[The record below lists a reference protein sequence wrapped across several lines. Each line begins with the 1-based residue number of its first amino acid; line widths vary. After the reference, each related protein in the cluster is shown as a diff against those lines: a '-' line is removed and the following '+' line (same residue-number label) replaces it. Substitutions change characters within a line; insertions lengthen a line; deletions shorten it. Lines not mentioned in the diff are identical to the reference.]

1 MLAVDPRMP
10 PLVKRPPVKKKLISR
25 KTRLTVDP
33 TRLALAAMERIR
45 TVLARKGHIGKFG
58 PPATMRDL
66 AARASYLGL
75 ALPSSYSAA
84 MRVSGSIGEPEALLT
99 AAEMKRAFDDAI
111 GARTSRP
118 DHERYAP
125 FARVGDKTFACFD
138 REALAEDGELPVIEW
153 SQGGV
158 RPSARHFG
166 EWIDAVADSR
176 EEQVAQ
182 AADIPE
188 GLRDL
193 LLELGFNFDDP
204 IVGRL
209 ETGDTEALEE
219 LLGPERTREV
229 RGEVDRLFDSSGKA
243 SLTLNLDEFT
253 LATALRTGIFVF
265 EPEDVFRW
273 LRHFRDEN
281 FFGDSKRAPSHPD
294 HVRDLRRAPR
304 EPQLILHGILEVM
317 ALPAKRHTFRAA
329 GGRSADDFYLLGR
342 TSSTRERSP
351 SLLLHVVGGEV
362 RGAHSLDEPLTD
374 IYVSPEGIIWALSHS
389 GTAIRFT
396 GNDEASSSSSA
407 PRRAQHQ
414 TARAFPLHRGS
425 RGRTWWYGIGGAG
438 DRVLVWGAGAL
449 LMFDGEKFVPFEPDA
464 GLEEHES
471 VVALC
476 ASRKE
481 IAMLVTGDHVGA
493 VARFDGKKWI
503 AITEDQ
509 VIEAQLADLD
519 VWRGVSIV
527 LARSGELYRAEGGGK
542 PRPVIWDDKQPA
554 FVGENGQPRPAHEV
568 MGFDGGALIASDGGV
583 VSVGAGDPIFHAA
596 ASTPHEP
603 ARLARVGSERAW
615 QGGGAG
621 GATSEAARGRAAS
634 RASDPGDTTPGIV
647 AMCGP
652 HAWVWRR
659 DSFYVLDLREW

>member
-1 MLAVDPRMP
+1 
-10 PLVKRPPVKKKLISR
+10 
-25 KTRLTVDP
+25 
-33 TRLALAAMERIR
+33 
-45 TVLARKGHIGKFG
+45 
-58 PPATMRDL
+58 MRDL
-66 AARASYLGL
+66 AARAAYLGV

-84 MRVSGSIGEPEALLT
+84 MRVSGNIGDPEVLLD
-99 AAEMKRAFDDAI
+99 AAAMKRAFDDSI
-111 GARTSRP
+111 GTRMSRP
-118 DHERYAP
+118 DVERYAP
-125 FARVGDKTFACFD
+125 FARIGDRVFACFD
-138 REALAEDGELPVIEW
+138 REAIAEDGELPVVEW
-153 SQGGV
+153 SQGAV
-158 RPSARHFG
+158 RPLARHFG
-166 EWIDAVADSR
+166 EWLDAVADDR
-176 EEQVAQ
+176 EEQVAH
-182 AADIPE
+182 AADIPS

-209 ETGDTEALEE
+209 ETGDTEAIEA
-219 LLGPERTREV
+219 LLAPERTGEV
-229 RGEVDRLFDSSGKA
+229 RGDVDRLFDSSGKA

-253 LATALRTGIFVF
+253 LAAALRTGIFVF

-294 HVRDLRRAPR
+294 AVRDLRRAPR
-304 EPQLILHGILEVM
+304 EPPLILHGTLDVM

-329 GGRSADDFYLLGR
+329 AGRSIDDFYLLGR
-342 TSSTRERSP
+342 TSQTRERSP

-374 IYVSPEGIIWALSHS
+374 IFVSPEGIIWALSHS
-389 GTAIRFT
+389 GTAVRFSA
-396 GNDEASSSSSA
+396 DEGSSSNV
-407 PRRAQHQ
+407 RKGQHQ

-449 LMFDGEKFVPFEPDA
+449 LQFDGEKFVPFEPDA

-476 ASRKE
+476 ASRRE

-493 VARFDGKKWI
+493 VARFDGKKWVAI
-503 AITEDQ
+503 AEDQ
-509 VIEAQLADLD
+509 VIEGQLTDLD
-519 VWRGVSIV
+519 VWRGVAIV
-527 LARSGELYRAEGGGK
+527 LARSGELYRIETGGK
-542 PRPVIWDDKQPA
+542 PRPVLWDDSQPA
-554 FVGENGQPRPAHEV
+554 FVGESGQQRAAHAV
-568 MGFDGGALIASDGGV
+568 LGFDGGALIASDGGII
-583 VSVGAGDPIFHAA
+583 SVGAGDPIFHAA
-596 ASTPHEP
+596 PSTPHEP

-615 QGGGAG
+615 PGEAG
-621 GATSEAARGRAAS
+621 GRGARG

-652 HAWVWRR
+652 HAWVWRK